1 MQNLLLAA
9 LTAGLVLGTAP
20 GNGRAQRP
28 PAPPTGGGDAHL
40 AEFRAML
47 TDPDPSVR
55 AMTLWHGITAGDD
68 TYRTAAIEA
77 GLASNETAMLEL
89 SFRGVL
95 ANTGQIVIALAGRN
109 GAPPAAGDAGSL
121 RLTISDFDL
130 ETGRIDGTAA
140 CSDSPTWSGQ
150 MQGMV
155 LAFATENGSCSGT
168 LSWEPATGDLRGRV
182 NLDHGRAEANRAAVW
197 TPR

>member
-1 MQNLLLAA
+1 MQNLLLVA

-20 GNGRAQRP
+20 GNGRAQQPPTP
-28 PAPPTGGGDAHL
+28 PAGGGDARL

-55 AMTLWHGITAGDD
+55 VMTLWHGITADD
-68 TYRTAAIEA
+68 DPYRAAAIEA

-95 ANTGQIVIALAGRN
+95 ANTGQIVIALAGRD

-130 ETGRIDGTAA
+130 GTGRIDGTAA
-140 CSDSPTWSGQ
+140 CSDSPNWSGQ
-150 MQGMV
+150 MQGIV
-155 LAFATENGSCSGT
+155 LAFATENGSCSGV
-168 LSWEPATGDLRGRV
+168 LSWDPATGDLRGRV
-182 NLDHGRAEANRAAVW
+182 NLDHGRAEANRAAVL